1 MRLQLRYVG
10 LGLCFLIYFITYVP
24 ASRLAAETLKNPPL
38 VFTGSDPR
46 DMNVGDFN
54 GDGKQDIAY
63 LDGQFPS
70 ALHIL
75 LGNGDGTFQHGQ
87 SIPLPQGIGGSI
99 TIADVNADGHPDIL
113 IGGGNQF
120 QPELAVFLGVGD
132 GTFSAPII
140 SQFGA
145 TFTSFA
151 FINFRFGVAD
161 FNGDGSPDLAVTD
174 GGNQLIFILLGDKTG
189 SFTLKSTI
197 SNSSAPVQ
205 VITGDFN
212 GDGHPDFLARGVLGQ
227 NVSVYLGNGDGT
239 FQPGVSYT
247 GPNHIGSVV
256 LADMDGDGHP
266 DMVVVGFGNV
276 ISILHGN
283 PDGTFAATSSGD
295 TTLAGS
301 LFSVIGVQD
310 FNGDGIL
317 DIAIL
322 SEDGIGILLGQG
334 SLTYSAPVYFMIG
347 PTQPIV
353 TALADFNQDAHLGF
367 AATAPGGIVL
377 LKGVGDGTFLSVDT
391 YLVPGLAGFVG
402 FGVADFNGD
411 HIPDIVAPVSPSGAR
426 MLLGAGAGKFN
437 LSPTVVPT
445 APGSSLGLPNTFRSL
460 LIPGNFN
467 SDIAKDIL
475 FVNSNSVLFGNGD
488 GTFSVPLD
496 LSLTLPGLSIAG
508 TADFNHDGLGDMLGF
523 GPFNL
528 SLHSILG
535 QPGNSFR
542 DLLLS
547 FPFPLATGGPT
558 AFADFNHDGIVDVVF
573 GSFPDLQPMLGN
585 GDGTF
590 RLVPTVPAVLPG
602 VVPTGIN
609 EVAAVDLDGD
619 GNIDIVASMSFVP
632 TLEIFYGKG
641 DGTFEP
647 PVRLLLS
654 RPATQ
659 LAIADMNADGKP
671 DLVLTDQGVTNRP
684 GILFVIHNN
693 GARSFGPEVHYLAG
707 NVHTMAVQ
715 DLNGDGLPDIVIGTG
730 ADAASI
736 LLNQPGLSTL
746 NGTFTVTPEPSAF
759 GQPVSTTLVLA
770 STLATGSVNFS
781 IDGSPIADVPLI
793 SGAAT
798 FTLPDSSTFIL
809 GDHTVT
815 ATYSGDATFTPAVF
829 PQPHKI
835 VPVIHPTSIAL
846 TASPNPSVASQTV
859 HFTFTVTSAGPTPAG
874 SVAIHDGVVNIASV
888 ALDPATGAGIFN
900 TALLSPGTHS
910 ITAVYAGDVNSAPAT
925 SAPVSVVVTAFPT
938 TTTLAFL
945 PATPQPGSSFAL
957 STTVASTAGTPT
969 GTVSFFDGT
978 TLLGARELDSK
989 GIAVFVSTFSAP
1001 GTHSFTASYNANGP
1015 FAASTSSPQS
1025 LSSVGFPL
1033 ISSTL
1038 QLSIS
1043 QNTAQNRLLFTA
1055 KVQPGSV
1062 LQRQTVAF
1070 FSDNLVLGEAPLD
1083 STGTATFEVAGI
1095 FPGTHYFSAVFA
1107 GSNVLAGSVATTLLG
1122 SHISSSPEFSLHL
1135 STANAILSGT
1145 QPIRIEVLADPLNGF
1160 TGSLSLSCSTIASVR
1175 CSFQPASLSAGG
1187 NSVLSL
1193 AFSSSDA
1200 GHTIASFNPRYLFPG
1215 LTIALVL
1222 FLVSVRTGRNRRLV
1236 FATLGVAV
1244 FAAAIGCAGRPEPVN
1259 QPFTITITA
1268 TSSQAG
1274 TPILHSVDLRVVIAK

>member
-1 MRLQLRYVG
+1 
-10 LGLCFLIYFITYVP
+10 
-24 ASRLAAETLKNPPL
+24 
-38 VFTGSDPR
+38 
-46 DMNVGDFN
+46 
-54 GDGKQDIAY
+54 
-63 LDGQFPS
+63 
-70 ALHIL
+70 
-75 LGNGDGTFQHGQ
+75 
-87 SIPLPQGIGGSI
+87 
-99 TIADVNADGHPDIL
+99 
-113 IGGGNQF
+113 
-120 QPELAVFLGVGD
+120 
-132 GTFSAPII
+132 
-140 SQFGA
+140 
-145 TFTSFA
+145 
-151 FINFRFGVAD
+151 
-161 FNGDGSPDLAVTD
+161 
-174 GGNQLIFILLGDKTG
+174 
-189 SFTLKSTI
+189 
-197 SNSSAPVQ
+197 
-205 VITGDFN
+205 
-212 GDGHPDFLARGVLGQ
+212 
-227 NVSVYLGNGDGT
+227 
-239 FQPGVSYT
+239 
-247 GPNHIGSVV
+247 
-256 LADMDGDGHP
+256 
-266 DMVVVGFGNV
+266 
-276 ISILHGN
+276 
-283 PDGTFAATSSGD
+283 
-295 TTLAGS
+295 
-301 LFSVIGVQD
+301 
-310 FNGDGIL
+310 
-317 DIAIL
+317 
-322 SEDGIGILLGQG
+322 
-334 SLTYSAPVYFMIG
+334 
-347 PTQPIV
+347 
-353 TALADFNQDAHLGF
+353 
-367 AATAPGGIVL
+367 
-377 LKGVGDGTFLSVDT
+377 
-391 YLVPGLAGFVG
+391 
-402 FGVADFNGD
+402 
-411 HIPDIVAPVSPSGAR
+411 
-426 MLLGAGAGKFN
+426 
-437 LSPTVVPT
+437 
-445 APGSSLGLPNTFRSL
+445 
-460 LIPGNFN
+460 
-467 SDIAKDIL
+467 
-475 FVNSNSVLFGNGD
+475 LFGNGD

-746 NGTFTVTPEPSAF
+746 N
-759 GQPVSTTLVLA
+759 
-770 STLATGSVNFS
+770 
-781 IDGSPIADVPLI
+781 
-793 SGAAT
+793 AT

-1070 FSDNLVLGEAPLD
+1070 F
-1083 STGTATFEVAGI
+1083 
-1095 FPGTHYFSAVFA
+1095 
-1107 GSNVLAGSVATTLLG
+1107 
-1122 SHISSSPEFSLHL
+1122 
-1135 STANAILSGT
+1135 
-1145 QPIRIEVLADPLNGF
+1145 R
-1160 TGSLSLSCSTIASVR
+1160 
-1175 CSFQPASLSAGG
+1175 
-1187 NSVLSL
+1187 
-1193 AFSSSDA
+1193 
-1200 GHTIASFNPRYLFPG
+1200 
-1215 LTIALVL
+1215 
-1222 FLVSVRTGRNRRLV
+1222 
-1236 FATLGVAV
+1236 
-1244 FAAAIGCAGRPEPVN
+1244 
-1259 QPFTITITA
+1259 
-1268 TSSQAG
+1268 
-1274 TPILHSVDLRVVIAK
+1274 